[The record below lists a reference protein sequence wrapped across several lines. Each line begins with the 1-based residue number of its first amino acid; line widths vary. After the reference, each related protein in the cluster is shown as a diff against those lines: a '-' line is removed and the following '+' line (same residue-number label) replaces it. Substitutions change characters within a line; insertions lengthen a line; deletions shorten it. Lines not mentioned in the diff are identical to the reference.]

1 MRILVAGA
9 SGGVGQ
15 AVVTMANAWGHEVFA
30 LSRKPIHQPV
40 WRHMQVDI
48 LNEAALFAAM
58 GSDIDV
64 VISCIGMQRRNP
76 KNPWSPSLSPIN
88 LTSMAT
94 RSMCRCMKMCGV
106 SRIIALSAAGVA
118 ESAARLNV
126 VMQMMLATT
135 MIGTAYAD
143 LARMEQ
149 VLAKVAYRGEGV
161 LIDADQVDLLRVA
174 ISIALEGHHRRERY
188 DRRDPSD
195 SITEPCTDPLFVA
208 LGLGDARLGAGF
220 QDDIAKDSMHSIL
233 HGGCK
238 SIHDAVDDDERRDAE
253 GHRDDR
259 GQCDPTGLEITHA

>member
-1 MRILVAGA
+1 MRVLVAGA
-9 SGGVGQ
+9 SGGVGR

-30 LSRKPIHQPV
+30 LSRKPIDQPV

-76 KNPWSPSLSPIN
+76 NNPWSPSISPIN

-118 ESAARLNV
+118 ESAAGLNF
-126 VMQMMLATT
+126 VMKTMIATT

-143 LARMEQ
+143 LAHMEQ
-149 VLAKVAYRGEGV
+149 VLAHSGLDWLAPRPTR
-161 LIDADQVDLLRVA
+161 LIDGTPTSRVRVTDRFAVNDSIRRSDVACWIIDA
-174 ISIALEGHHRRERY
+174 ISQPTWPTAEWGSRT
-188 DRRDPSD
+188 PQ
-195 SITEPCTDPLFVA
+195 IT
-208 LGLGDARLGAGF
+208 GD
-220 QDDIAKDSMHSIL
+220 
-233 HGGCK
+233 
-238 SIHDAVDDDERRDAE
+238 
-253 GHRDDR
+253 
-259 GQCDPTGLEITHA
+259 

>member
-15 AVVTMANAWGHEVFA
+15 AVVDTAHERGHEVVA
-30 LSRKPIHQPV
+30 LSRRPIRQSV
-40 WRHMQVDI
+40 WLHMQVDI

-58 GSDIDV
+58 TNGIDA
-64 VISCIGMQRRNP
+64 VISCVGMQRRKP
-76 KNPWSPSLSPIN
+76 MNPWSPSLSPIN

-143 LARMEQ
+143 LAHMEQ
-149 VLAKVAYRGEGV
+149 VLAHSGLDWLAPRPTRLVDGDTTCRVRVTDRFAVNDSIRRSDVACWI
-161 LIDADQVDLLRVA
+161 IDA
-174 ISIALEGHHRRERY
+174 ISQPTWPLAEWGSRT
-188 DRRDPSD
+188 PQ
-195 SITEPCTDPLFVA
+195 IT
-208 LGLGDARLGAGF
+208 GD
-220 QDDIAKDSMHSIL
+220 
-233 HGGCK
+233 
-238 SIHDAVDDDERRDAE
+238 
-253 GHRDDR
+253 
-259 GQCDPTGLEITHA
+259 

>member
-9 SGGVGQ
+9 SGGIGQ
-15 AVVTMANAWGHEVFA
+15 AVVTMAHIWGHEVFA
-30 LSRKPIHQPV
+30 LSRKPMSQPV

-76 KNPWSPSLSPIN
+76 KNPWSPSTSPMN

-106 SRIIALSAAGVA
+106 SRIIAVSAAGVA
-118 ESAARLNV
+118 ESAVGLNV
-126 VMQMMLATT
+126 VMKVMLATT

-149 VLAKVAYRGEGV
+149 VLAHSGLDWLAPRPTR
-161 LIDADQVDLLRVA
+161 LVD
-174 ISIALEGHHRRERY
+174 G
-188 DRRDPSD
+188 
-195 SITEPCTDPLFVA
+195 
-208 LGLGDARLGAGF
+208 
-220 QDDIAKDSMHSIL
+220 
-233 HGGCK
+233 
-238 SIHDAVDDDERRDAE
+238 
-253 GHRDDR
+253 
-259 GQCDPTGLEITHA
+259 DPTSRVRVTDRFTVNDAIRRFDVAAWMINAITTPVWPSADWGSRTPQITGD